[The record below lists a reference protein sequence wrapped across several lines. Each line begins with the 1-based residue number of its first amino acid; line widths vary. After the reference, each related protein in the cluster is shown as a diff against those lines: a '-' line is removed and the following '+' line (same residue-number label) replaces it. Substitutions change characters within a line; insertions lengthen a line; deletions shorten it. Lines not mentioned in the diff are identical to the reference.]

1 MFNYEKLG
9 LFYLGRQVSPDRLE
23 REDELL
29 LYEANDLTTHAV
41 CVGMTG
47 SGKTGLCIGLMEE
60 AAIDAIPAIIID
72 PKGDMGNLCLMFPD
86 MSAQA
91 FEPWVDPEEAS
102 RRGLSTMDFAEQEAK
117 KWRNGLAD
125 WQQDAERIRHL
136 QQTTDVVLYTPG
148 GTAGRPLSILQVFG
162 CPGPEILSDSEQLG
176 ERINSTVSGLL
187 GLLGLSAD
195 PLQSRDHIFLATI
208 LQHYWKQGQDVDLA
222 SLINAIQNPP
232 FQQVGVMSLDTFYP
246 KNERQQLAVR
256 CNNLLASPSFASWM
270 EGEPLDIDRLLYN
283 AQGKPQLAIL
293 SIAHLGDAERMFFV
307 TLLLNQMVAWMRRQP
322 GTTSLRAILYMDEI
336 FGYFPPVANPPS
348 KAPLLTLLKQARA
361 YGLGIMLTTQNPVD
375 LDYKALSNMGTWF
388 IGRLQTDRDRQRL
401 LDGLENASSLDDAFD
416 RAALDQR
423 IAGLKQR
430 VFLMRNVHETEPVL
444 FEARWALSY
453 LRGPLTRREI
463 EALQITQTEPERFDT
478 DPLLDEGRAPLVGSA
493 VTTPSPEPA
502 GTSGVD
508 ERSAGVTLP
517 AGIEAYYA
525 PPREA
530 RVGDVQYRAAV
541 AGFANVHFENTKHAV
556 NETTAVSLAA
566 LITEDI
572 IPVQWE
578 EGFSLPFDASLLERT
593 PRSDIRPGT
602 IPTVAA
608 PASVYKTWEK
618 ACLDTM
624 YRTNRLHLFHS
635 PDLKITSN
643 VGETERDFRIRLR
656 QKRRELRDE
665 AIDKLKARYATKIRS
680 LNDKVRRAEQA
691 VKREQEQAQDA
702 KLQTTISLGSTLLTA
717 FLGRKKLSQSTL
729 GRATTTARGASRAAR
744 QAGDVERS
752 QATLEAHRD
761 ELTQLETELQAEID
775 QLTLQADLVEES
787 LSTIEIKPLKR
798 DVQMR
803 LFGLIWLPYQGDEP
817 AWQSTT

>member
-60 AAIDAIPAIIID
+60 AAIDAIRRSLSIRRVIWATSASCFRT
-72 PKGDMGNLCLMFPD
+72 CLRRRSSLGLIRRKRRAVGFPRWILLNRKRRSGVTD
-86 MSAQA
+86 LRIGSKM
-91 FEPWVDPEEAS
+91 PE
-102 RRGLSTMDFAEQEAK
+102 GFV
-117 KWRNGLAD
+117 
-125 WQQDAERIRHL
+125 I

-502 GTSGVD
+502 
-508 ERSAGVTLP
+508 
-517 AGIEAYYA
+517 
-525 PPREA
+525 
-530 RVGDVQYRAAV
+530 
-541 AGFANVHFENTKHAV
+541 
-556 NETTAVSLAA
+556 
-566 LITEDI
+566 
-572 IPVQWE
+572 
-578 EGFSLPFDASLLERT
+578 
-593 PRSDIRPGT
+593 
-602 IPTVAA
+602 
-608 PASVYKTWEK
+608 
-618 ACLDTM
+618 
-624 YRTNRLHLFHS
+624 
-635 PDLKITSN
+635 
-643 VGETERDFRIRLR
+643 
-656 QKRRELRDE
+656 
-665 AIDKLKARYATKIRS
+665 
-680 LNDKVRRAEQA
+680 
-691 VKREQEQAQDA
+691 
-702 KLQTTISLGSTLLTA
+702 
-717 FLGRKKLSQSTL
+717 
-729 GRATTTARGASRAAR
+729 
-744 QAGDVERS
+744 
-752 QATLEAHRD
+752 
-761 ELTQLETELQAEID
+761 ELQ
-775 QLTLQADLVEES
+775 S
-787 LSTIEIKPLKR
+787 
-798 DVQMR
+798 
-803 LFGLIWLPYQGDEP
+803 G
-817 AWQSTT
+817 